1 MKSENFEFLCN
12 GWPELAALGGF
23 AEAYARTDPASAL
36 VKLRLFGEN
45 LTKDIYRD
53 LQLPKPDQPTFVDLL
68 KNPAF
73 TAITPKVVLDKL
85 HALRMHGNKAAH
97 GEPAR
102 SDNALWLLKE
112 AYDLG
117 RWIFVRY
124 GGGNAQAISAF
135 RQPPQPQA
143 EPARERRQVLEKLAA
158 QEAQMDALL
167 QELEATRQ
175 KATAA
180 QKKADELKALAAQ
193 ATSVANEL
201 EFDEA
206 TTRARLIDSLLASAG
221 WDVAAGEA
229 STKEVGKE
237 IEIPHQPTES
247 GIGYADYVLWDDN
260 GNPLAVIE
268 AKKTSVDP
276 ERGRH
281 QAKLYADGLEKVHN
295 YRPVIFYTNG
305 FDIWIWDDAQGFPPR
320 KLFGFYS
327 KDSLQLLANYQ
338 RSQRKPLDTIEIDEN
353 IVNRLYQIEAIKRVT
368 ERLSTKHRKAL
379 IVQATGTGKTR
390 VAIALTDL
398 LIRAGWVKR
407 VLFLCDRRELRKQA
421 KNAFNDFLSE
431 PIRIVN
437 SRVKSNASERIF
449 LATYPAMQK
458 VFQSFDPG
466 FFDLIIA
473 DESHRSIYNVYG
485 DIFHYFDC
493 NQIGLTATPLDFV
506 TRSTFRL
513 FDCEGQLPTANY
525 DLEQAVTD
533 GYLTPFEVF
542 EHTTQ
547 FLREGI
553 SLDTLTKEQI
563 EQLEEQGEDPSQY
576 DFSSE
581 QIDKA
586 IYNKDTNRAILRNL
600 MENGLRDATGQ
611 TLGKSIIFARNHEHA
626 VLLRRL
632 FDELYPQ
639 YGGKFCQVIDNYDPR
654 AEQLI
659 DDFKGEGANNELTI
673 ALSVDMLD
681 TGIDI
686 PDILNL
692 VFAKPVKSPV
702 KFWQMIGRGTRLCP
716 DLFGPGKNKSIF
728 RIFDHWGNF
737 ARFEMG
743 YRPAE
748 PAQSKPVMQLV
759 FEERLLL
766 AEIALHKSEIAV
778 FDKATELIA
787 ADIAALPEESIA
799 VREKWKE
806 KRALSEPGTLK
817 TFAPATVA
825 RLRQEIAPL
834 MQWRNIRGRS
844 DAYALD
850 LLIARMENA
859 LLRGSGQLGDLK
871 VDLLDR
877 LAALRMHL
885 NPVRDKAEVIKRVKS
900 DEFWSAPTVEALEEV
915 RIPLRDIM
923 HHRDRS
929 GSQVVSPKIADITE
943 DAASVQYNRR
953 SASLKSVDM
962 KAYQQIVEAELKKHF
977 ETNPILKKI
986 RVGEPV
992 SEADLQALV
1001 ALVLTQNPNV
1011 RREDLEEFFN
1021 ATAQPLTFTIR
1032 TIVGMEPEAVQT
1044 KFSEF
1049 ARKHPKLTAKQTR
1062 FLSLLQN
1069 HIARYGTIAIERL
1082 YEAPF
1087 TVVDADGL
1095 DGVFENESEVSDLLD
1110 VVRTFGPPSGDRGDQ
1125 RALGHLQPRDVDID
1139 EVAVDAVVTENLAV
1153 EQVDCGRHDGGAAD
1167 PLVQAERA
1175 RGRGLPP
1182 RLSGW

>member
-1 MKSENFEFLCN
+1 MRILI
-12 GWPELAALGGF
+12 
-23 AEAYARTDPASAL
+23 PASAL
-36 VKLRLFGEN
+36 VKLRLFAEN

-53 LQLPKPDQPTFVDLL
+53 LRLPKPDQPTFVDLL
-68 KNPAF
+68 KNPSF

-97 GEPAR
+97 GEPVKPQ
-102 SDNALWLLKE
+102 NVLWLLRE
-112 AYDLG
+112 AHDLA
-117 RWIFVRY
+117 RWLFVRY
-124 GGGNAQAISAF
+124 GDGKAKEIPSF
-135 RQPPQPQA
+135 KQPAQPQA
-143 EPARERRQVLEKLAA
+143 EQVRERRKVLEKLAA
-158 QEAQMDALL
+158 QEAQMQELL
-167 QELEATRQ
+167 QELEAVRQ

-180 QKKADELKALAAQ
+180 EKKAEELETLAAKAEQAADELK
-193 ATSVANEL
+193 
-201 EFDEA
+201 FDEA
-206 TTRARLIDSLLASAG
+206 TTRARLIDSLLASVG
-221 WDVAAGEA
+221 WNVAAGEA
-229 STKEVGKE
+229 STDEVGKE
-237 IEIPHQPTES
+237 IEVADQPTDS
-247 GIGYADYVLWDDN
+247 GVGYADYVLWDDN

-281 QAKLYADGLEKVHN
+281 QAKLYADGLEKAHGH
-295 YRPVIFYTNG
+295 RPVIFYTNG
-305 FDIWIWDDAQGFPPR
+305 FDIWIWDDAQAFPPR
-320 KLFGFYS
+320 KLYGFYS
-327 KDSLQLLANYQ
+327 KDSLQHLANYQ
-338 RSQRKPLDTIEIDEN
+338 RAERKPLDTLEINED
-353 IVNRLYQIEAIKRVT
+353 IVNRLYQIEAIKRVS
-368 ERLSTKHRKAL
+368 ERFTNKHRKSL

-431 PIRIVN
+431 PIRIIN

-493 NQIGLTATPLDFV
+493 HQVGLTATPVDFV
-506 TRSTFRL
+506 IRSTFKL

-525 DLEQAVTD
+525 DLEQAVSD

-563 EQLEEQGEDPSQY
+563 EQLEEQGEDPAQY

-581 QIDKA
+581 QVDKI

-611 TLGKSIIFARNHEHA
+611 LPGKSIIFARNHQHA
-626 VLLRRL
+626 VLLRQL
-632 FDELYPQ
+632 FDQMYPQ
-639 YGGKFCQVIDNYDPR
+639 YGGTFCQVIDNYDPR

-659 DDFKGEGANNELTI
+659 DDFKGEGTNSDLTI
-673 ALSVDMLD
+673 AISVDMLD

-686 PDILNL
+686 PEILNL
-692 VFAKPVKSPV
+692 VFARPVKSPV
-702 KFWQMIGRGTRLCP
+702 KFWQMIGRGTRLRE
-716 DLFGPGKNKSIF
+716 DLFGPGQHKTIF

-737 ARFEMG
+737 ERFEMG

-748 PAQSKPVMQLV
+748 PTQSKSVMQLV
-759 FEERLLL
+759 FEERLTL
-766 AEIALHKSEIAV
+766 AETALDSSDIPI
-778 FDKATELIA
+778 FDKAIELIA
-787 ADIAALPEESIA
+787 ADIAALPEDSIA

-806 KRALSEPGTLK
+806 KRALSQPATLK
-817 TFAPATVA
+817 AFAPAARV

-834 MQWRNIRGRS
+834 MQWRNIRGRT

-850 LLIARMENA
+850 LLIARMQNA

-871 VDLLDR
+871 VDLMDR
-877 LAALRMHL
+877 LAALQMHL
-885 NPVRDKAEVIKRVKS
+885 NPVREKADVIKRVKS
-900 DEFWSAPTVEALEEV
+900 DAFWEGVTVQALEEV
-915 RIPLRDIM
+915 RVPLREIM
-923 HHRDRS
+923 HHRERGGGQS
-929 GSQVVSPKIADITE
+929 LPPKVVDITE
-943 DAASVQYNRR
+943 DAAGVQFARR

-962 KAYQQIVEAELKKHF
+962 KAYQQIVEAEIKKHF
-977 ETNPILKKI
+977 ETNPTLRKI
-986 RVGEPV
+986 RTGEAV
-992 SEADLQALV
+992 SESDLQALV
-1001 ALVLTQNPNV
+1001 SLILTQSPNAS
-1011 RREDLEEFFN
+1011 REVLSEFFST
-1021 ATAQPLTFTIR
+1021 TAEPLQFAIR
-1032 TIVGMEPEAVQT
+1032 AIIGMDPDAVKD

-1069 HIARYGTIAIERL
+1069 HIARYGSITVERL
-1082 YEAPF
+1082 YDTPF

-1095 DGVFENESEVSDLLD
+1095 DGVFEDENEISDLLE
-1110 VVRTFGPPSGDRGDQ
+1110 VVRGFEPPAGDR
-1125 RALGHLQPRDVDID
+1125 P
-1139 EVAVDAVVTENLAV
+1139 ETN
-1153 EQVDCGRHDGGAAD
+1153 
-1167 PLVQAERA
+1167 PNER
-1175 RGRGLPP
+1175 
-1182 RLSGW
+1182 SE